1 MNQPAPFPL
10 RFEPSFW
17 NGPRARQ
24 YSDRSD
30 AFQQLVGD
38 ALRELFGSRASVSPT
53 EGRDGAI
60 DAFIGEDQ
68 SGRQH
73 AFADLPAPQ
82 IIECKDHDDTRDGYL
97 MNIAIGWRKVAEKL
111 RRQALSG
118 WTGHFRPW
126 HRARSYVYCMS
137 AVLPNQEERD
147 KLLRSITE
155 FFDGLPA
162 DQRPPLEKIRVLDWA
177 DLRDLLDRL
186 PRVADRWIGTGLT
199 LVLGHAEYCA
209 RLTRFRRYLLEG
221 YLPFVE
227 PAIETKI
234 HPQAILA
241 RLEALAGV
249 GGVMLKGV
257 GGVGK
262 TRMALEVAHLADAS
276 NWRVLHVLPGE
287 PGVTIEDLSAVL
299 FTGSTRTLLVFDY
312 LDQMPKLDLG
322 SLRHQLLPE
331 ANRRGESL
339 ALLANLR
346 PSSLRRPQA
355 ERDALFIEDILVQ
368 PTAEQKSSIT
378 ELALDRIAPLAVAQF
393 GRQRVRELCG
403 ERPIIAMFVAEELQR
418 QAQQGI
424 LAPASLIS
432 LRSGD
437 LLSWLRRRLI
447 EDKLVLDG
455 GSGFLPPEPEPSLI
469 AAAAMLAAA
478 PLGRNE
484 MQEAGRDAC
493 QAAGGDG
500 DLIAGRVLDG
510 LLSLGWLEPRALE
523 LAAAHDVVA
532 DEVLAQVLWDRPV
545 GKLRDSVMPWILAP
559 ALSSARVLGRYA
571 TALSRLLGSE
581 AVETEKEA
589 ALREQASVW
598 LRSQSSRL
606 GEMLALAEVSEAA
619 YAMGAMVSAPAWAAA
634 CVVEWSQLVTPWLT
648 EHGTHAEARHLLYR
662 GLKELPVESASELIV
677 AALNWIP
684 EHISGETANFV
695 LRSLVCRADLGEH
708 APRAIDLAM
717 AWLEEFP
724 LSPEAQ
730 FLLHALLPRTGL
742 GEHAPRAIDLA
753 MAWLEKFPLSPEAEF
768 VLHDLLPRTGL
779 GKHAP
784 RAIDLAMAW
793 LEKFPLSP
801 EAGFVLPRL
810 LPRVDLGEHARRAID
825 LAMAW
830 LEEFPLSPE
839 AQFLLHA
846 LLPRTDLGEHAP
858 RAIDLAMAWLEEFP
872 LSQEAGFVLPPL
884 LARTDLGEHAPRAID
899 LAMAWLEK
907 FPLENDAEFVLKR
920 LFGKRGLSPAQRTKC
935 VAIALPQLKRLG
947 SAPEASYLLRGC
959 LRDRELDP
967 ESARLVLDY
976 SVAWIRKNPQAEGA
990 DYIFNRVLRR
1000 PDLSEIVWKEASDVA
1015 LAWLRSHASKENRDL
1030 ALAALLARPDL
1041 LKERDLDWAVQEAE
1055 QWVTY
1060 QPKGAHSP
1068 TKLLAALE
1076 RLHRRLDPN
1085 IAPDKLSTDF
1095 GKLVLAVRRQSEVP
1109 GPRELEQIIDSMTAA
1124 LDTSRPALA
1133 SFPLPSLLA
1142 LIQPATHPELWAKL
1156 MALARRILAHPKFLP
1171 HHREGLT
1178 RAIWLLVDSG
1188 EWAEECAR
1196 PVLEEIDLLRP
1207 RTSVR
1212 AAEAGHPPLSH
1223 LDE

>member
-1 MNQPAPFPL
+1 MTMNQPAPFPL

-730 FLLHALLPRTGL
+730 FLLHALLPRT
-742 GEHAPRAIDLA
+742 
-753 MAWLEKFPLSPEAEF
+753 
-768 VLHDLLPRTGL
+768 
-779 GKHAP
+779 
-784 RAIDLAMAW
+784 
-793 LEKFPLSP
+793 
-801 EAGFVLPRL
+801 
-810 LPRVDLGEHARRAID
+810 
-825 LAMAW
+825 
-830 LEEFPLSPE
+830 
-839 AQFLLHA
+839 
-846 LLPRTDLGEHAP
+846 DLGEHAP